1 MISKLSEET
10 SPYNSFVVPNYDS
23 KMRFKTDYTD
33 VTSAVST
40 ENNEQVATLENY
52 NKKKMA

>member
-33 VTSAVST
+33 VTSAVSI

-52 NKKKMA
+52 R